1 MLSEIDIDNENDIDN
16 LLEDSDTYYVAE
28 EPLPETKEESH
39 NILQLKLTF
48 ILKVPPRVVILKQ
61 QRRNSNKRLILWNG
75 SALKNSSN

>member
-39 NILQLKLTF
+39 NILHLKLTF
-48 ILKVPPRVVILKQ
+48 ILKVPSRVVILKQ

-75 SALKNSSN
+75 STLKNSSN